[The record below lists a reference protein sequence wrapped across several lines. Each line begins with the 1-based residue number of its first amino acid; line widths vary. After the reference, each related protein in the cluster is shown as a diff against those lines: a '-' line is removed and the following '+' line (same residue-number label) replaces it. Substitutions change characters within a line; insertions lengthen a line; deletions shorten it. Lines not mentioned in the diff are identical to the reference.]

1 MGVDYRLITLGI
13 LAFAMMQVSCAPP
26 SVDPAPGNVTPQ
38 QGPPPRIDLPPMI
51 KLEGSLPP
59 ETNQD
64 HTMRVDGLLA
74 RRDKHLKQK
83 IMVKGFVVET
93 YTCPK
98 KAKRCQPPHFYI
110 ADTMGEAQK
119 KLMVVSLPEKEVK
132 RLKSDREYLITG
144 VFRKQSD
151 EGFVR
156 SEGLLVQEKVEE
168 PVSPDK
174 EKKNKGRK
182 RR

>member
-1 MGVDYRLITLGI
+1 MSSLSRFFLTGVLLVIGTLMG
-13 LAFAMMQVSCAPP
+13 CAPP
-26 SVDPAPGNVTPQ
+26 SVDPAPRPAKPQ
-38 QGPPPRIDLPPMI
+38 SGPAPRIDLPPMI

-83 IMVKGFVVET
+83 ILVKGYVVDS

-110 ADTMGEAQK
+110 SDTMGEAQK
-119 KLMVVSLPEKEVK
+119 RLMVVGLSEKEVK
-132 RLKSDREYLITG
+132 RLKKDQEYLVTG
-144 VFRKQSD
+144 LFRKQSD
-151 EGFVR
+151 DGFVR
-156 SEGLLVQEKVEE
+156 SEGLLIQEKI
-168 PVSPDK
+168 
-174 EKKNKGRK
+174 EKPSSGDDGKQGDRK